1 MQMKDYLKITI
12 TNMKAATY
20 TNNSHKYSIIMS
32 LYMTGI
38 ADSLTELGF
47 LKPN

>member
-1 MQMKDYLKITI
+1 MQMKDNLKIT
-12 TNMKAATY
+12 TTTKTTAY
-20 TNNSHKYSIIMS
+20 TNNSHKYILIMF

-38 ADSLTELGF
+38 ANYLTESGF